1 MNKILRPLELAKEL
15 HVSDRLIRK
24 WQLTRVIPFM
34 KVGKTV
40 LFDFDKVLTALSKF
54 ERNAQAA

>member
-1 MNKILRPLELAKEL
+1 MNKILRPADLAKEL

-24 WQLTRVIPFM
+24 WQETRAIPFM

-40 LFDFDKVLTALSKF
+40 LFDFDKVLVALSKF
-54 ERNAQAA
+54 ERNAQAV